1 MSRLNFGNFDPE
13 QTDYIAT
20 LSGVAETTVE
30 AETVQR
36 RTRVTVD
43 PVDSDADEANGHQVS
58 LQGPSEITVTVTS
71 ADGSRTHV
79 YRVAIQRPV
88 VELAPGFNSVEW
100 PGADGI
106 PVADALKGS
115 GVVVLYAWDKA
126 TGRWLAYFP
135 GLEDVPGLNTL
146 TALEQGHT

>member
-20 LSGVAETTVE
+20 LSGAAETTVE

-58 LQGPSEITVTVTS
+58 
-71 ADGSRTHV
+71 R
-79 YRVAIQRPV
+79 
-88 VELAPGFNSVEW
+88 
-100 PGADGI
+100 
-106 PVADALKGS
+106 
-115 GVVVLYAWDKA
+115 
-126 TGRWLAYFP
+126 
-135 GLEDVPGLNTL
+135 
-146 TALEQGHT
+146 